1 MNAQTLAELSEKDI
15 AAHVQVCF
23 SHPSGKVVLELL
35 RTWCFMNPAQKPEP
49 VESAEQATSR
59 IGLVNLFRKIE
70 YYRTQNPVV
79 NKETDHE

>member
-1 MNAQTLAELSEKDI
+1 MKAVDLAQLSEKDI

-23 SHPSGKVVLELL
+23 AHPSGEVVLELL

-59 IGLVNLFRKIE
+59 IGLVNLFRRIE
-70 YYRTQNPVV
+70 YYRNLNPIV
-79 NKETDHE
+79 NKEQDHE